1 METNQD
7 HKFIKMAP
15 VLMFVAGYFFFHLFD
30 WIEATHI
37 IWATWV
43 SLATFMFLAVDLKM
57 EHKGKASFKKLSF
70 YSGLLT
76 LISVIMF
83 LQGFVH
89 WYRWLPKMS
98 RVMLLFSVLLIFFF
112 VLFRAMRILLELK
125 IKLESNEK
133 TKNSKPERK

>member
-1 METNQD
+1 MESNQD

-15 VLMFVAGYFFFHLFD
+15 VLAFVAGYFFFHIFD

-43 SLATFMFLAVDLKM
+43 SLVTFLFLAADLKM

-76 LISVIMF
+76 LISIIMF

-98 RVMLLFSVLLIFFF
+98 RMILLFSILLVFFF
-112 VLFRAMRILLELK
+112 VLFSAMRKLLELK
-125 IKLESNEK
+125 LKLESNVK
-133 TKNSKPERK
+133 TKTSKPERK